1 MEAYFNNRDRPSLV
15 HLVQTDTQQ
24 PCSTIDDISPIL
36 RRSFQEILS
45 KQKSQNC
52 FKVHRF
58 NLWQKLPE
66 AGNPIADWV
75 KSIR

>member
-24 PCSTIDDISPIL
+24 PCSTINDISPIL